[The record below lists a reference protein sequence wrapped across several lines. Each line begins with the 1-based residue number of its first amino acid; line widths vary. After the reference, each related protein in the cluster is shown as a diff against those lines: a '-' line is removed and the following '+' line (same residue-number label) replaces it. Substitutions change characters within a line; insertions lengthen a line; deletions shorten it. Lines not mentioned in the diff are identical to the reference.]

1 MPEFDNFYVDMNG
14 VFHNCSHPSDDV
26 HFRIPEPQIFENIGT
41 YINFLFHL
49 IRPRKLFF
57 LSVDGVAPRSKMNQQ
72 RSRRFKSAK
81 EAIEKE
87 TRAKQMGETL
97 PSDPRF
103 DSNCI
108 TPGTEFMAKLHSYM
122 IDFLSDKIQNC
133 QEWGEVKIIYSG
145 YDVPGEGEH
154 KIMDYIRM
162 FKTSNSFEPDTR
174 HCIYGL
180 DADLINLGLSTHEP
194 YFSVLREEV
203 SFSKNKQ
210 IKHCD
215 PVRTNFQFLHLSLL
229 REYIYYE
236 FEELKDKM
244 KFEFNLEKIIDDWIL
259 VNFLIGNDFLPHVP
273 KFHIN
278 RRGVQYLYD
287 AYKAILPKL
296 DGYLND
302 NGKLVMGRYKKFLT
316 QLSEYDFNLFNEKNF
331 DFKILDQANEIT
343 FGSGVDFGED
353 FDFKN
358 TSSEKESDDYL
369 DDSSCSLSDEDDEDN
384 PIFIDEFTQH
394 KNDYYF
400 NKFKCENLSEI
411 ETISIEYLKGIQW
424 VLHYYFDGC
433 VSWTWF
439 YPYHYAPFVTDLAKL
454 NTDIKFSFE
463 LGRPFPP
470 LVQLLAVL
478 PQASKELLPKAFQK
492 VTYHP
497 NSPLIEYFPPEF
509 ETDLNEKV
517 HDYEAIVLI
526 PFVNDKILM
535 DVYETLK
542 DELSPEEKERNAF
555 GYHHVLKYGQESPK
569 KCLEQINSIK
579 YPNVFDDKLA
589 KNAFW
594 LQPDHIFKGIRPEIR
609 LGKFIGFPSLSGVH
623 FKMKLE
629 LSKIKLFNTASQN
642 ESMMIHI
649 QKTSYGA
656 CVLNQIASKYVES
669 IVYINWPL
677 MSEAK
682 LVELLDSNVK
692 YAKNTQVSISED
704 EVRMANIS
712 CKNEA
717 FVMKNKRGIIIDS
730 VDIMA
735 KVLPLES
742 QRYIITDGKL
752 KLHKTWSKTPKYVP
766 LDIVLFE
773 KIEGNRTMPHYK
785 SLNNVFKRNRS
796 AYLIGCPYYG
806 YKATVLKYLS
816 HTNTVMSIV
825 TATNEPDFS
834 EIEDVYSFIMKNCY
848 VSEGKLCALIKQN
861 FSISVCVIRRVLGSI
876 IVQFV
881 NKKGELSKINIGLK
895 LKYNHNSKRY
905 ITQGYSCMDGE
916 RYFFN
921 LKKVQIILEDYY
933 EKYPNVFDMVNR
945 EQKSVY
951 EINDLFTDPL
961 VTLK

>member
-1 MPEFDNFYVDMNG
+1 MNG
-14 VFHNCSHPSDDV
+14 VFHICSHPSDDV
-26 HFRIPEPQIFENIGT
+26 HFRIPESQIFENIGT

-49 IRPRKLFF
+49 IRPRKVFF

-97 PSDPRF
+97 PTDPRF

-122 IDFLSDKIQNC
+122 IRFLSDKIQNC
-133 QEWGEVKIIYSG
+133 PEWSEVEIIYSG

-162 FKTSNSFEPDTR
+162 FKTSDSFEPDTR

-210 IKHCD
+210 RHCD
-215 PVRTNFQFLHLSLL
+215 PLRTNFQFLHLSLL

-244 KFEFNLEKIIDDWIL
+244 TFEFDLEKIIDDWIL

-278 RRGVQYLYD
+278 KRGIQYLYE
-287 AYKAILPKL
+287 AYKSVLPKL

-302 NGKLVMGRYKKFLT
+302 NGKLVIGRYKKFLT
-316 QLSEYDFNLFNEKNF
+316 QLSEYDLSLFNEKNF
-331 DFKILDQANEIT
+331 DLKILDQANEIT

-358 TSSEKESDDYL
+358 TLSEKDSEDYL
-369 DDSSCSLSDEDDEDN
+369 DDSSCSLSDDNDEDHPD
-384 PIFIDEFTQH
+384 PIFIDEFTQN

-400 NKFKCENLSEI
+400 TKFKCQNLSEI
-411 ETISIEYLKGIQW
+411 ETISMEYLRGIQW

-439 YPYHYAPFVTDLAKL
+439 YPYHYAPYVTDMAKL

-463 LGRPFPP
+463 LGIPFPP

-478 PQASKELLPKAFQK
+478 PQASKELLPQAFQK

-497 NSPLIEYFPPEF
+497 NSPLIEYFPTEF
-509 ETDLNEKV
+509 ETDLNEKI
-517 HDYEAIVLI
+517 HDYEAIILI
-526 PFVNDKILM
+526 PFMNDKILM
-535 DVYETLK
+535 EVYKTLK
-542 DELSPEEKERNAF
+542 HELSPEEKERNTF
-555 GYHHVLKYGQESPK
+555 GYHHVLKFSHESGK
-569 KCLEQINSIK
+569 NHSEQIDPIK
-579 YPNVFDDKLA
+579 YPNVFDEKLA

-594 LQPDHIFKGIRPEIR
+594 LQPEHIYKGIRQEIT
-609 LGKFIGFPSLSGVH
+609 LGKFIGFPSLNGVN
-623 FKMKLE
+623 FKMKME
-629 LSKIKLFNTASQN
+629 LSKIKIFNFPSAN

-649 QKTSYGA
+649 QNKLFNVY
-656 CVLNQIASKYVES
+656 VLAELAARYTGS

-677 MSEAK
+677 VSEAK
-682 LVELLDSNVK
+682 LVELLDSNMR
-692 YAKNTQVSISED
+692 YQKNNQFTINENEFQL
-704 EVRMANIS
+704 ANIS

-717 FVMKNKRGIIIDS
+717 FIMKNKRGIIMDS
-730 VDIMA
+730 VEAMA

-742 QRYIITDGKL
+742 QRYIVTEGKL
-752 KLHKTWSKTPKYVP
+752 KLHKTWSTTPKFVP

-773 KIEGNRTMPHYK
+773 KIEGNRIMPTYK
-785 SLNNVFKRNRS
+785 SLNNVFQRNRS

-806 YKATVLKYLS
+806 YKATVLKYIS
-816 HTNTVMSIV
+816 NTNTVMSIV

-848 VSEGKLCALIKQN
+848 VSEGKLCAMAKQKIPVTVN
-861 FSISVCVIRRVLGSI
+861 VARRLLGSI
-876 IVQFV
+876 IVQFT
-881 NKKGELSKINIGLK
+881 NKRGELSKINIGLR
-895 LKYNHNSKRY
+895 LKYNHNSKKY
-905 ITQGYSCMDGE
+905 ITQGYSCMDGD

-921 LKKVQIILEDYY
+921 LKKVQTILEDYY
-933 EKYPNVFDMVNR
+933 EKYPNVFEMLKR
-945 EQKSVY
+945 EQKSLY
-951 EINDLFTDPL
+951 DIDDLFTDSV